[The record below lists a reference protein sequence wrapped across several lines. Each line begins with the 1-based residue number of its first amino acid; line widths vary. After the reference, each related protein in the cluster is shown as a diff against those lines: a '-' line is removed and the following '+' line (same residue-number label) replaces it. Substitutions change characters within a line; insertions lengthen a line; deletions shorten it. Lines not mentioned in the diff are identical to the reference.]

1 VGGTPEQDGLLAP
14 FFEKLAD
21 GPNHVSTHSCT
32 MEAKQLKST
41 PESGIWISA
50 RFTPV
55 NLLFWNQRVAVRKA
69 RPMIAPFCILGKP
82 RGSSQLSDNGQ
93 FNTQSNTRLRTSIPR
108 IDLKHSFS
116 FTYVGGWL
124 VPKLHISKTMDI
136 ARPEFKQRKRRK
148 QALIVA
154 GIVLLVGILTA
165 AVYRLKPA
173 APTVE
178 RGTVWTDTVKRGSM
192 LRQVRGIGSLV
203 PSQES
208 VLQIPAE
215 TEANVVRIRMLPGSL
230 VNVDTVLLDMS
241 NPQVEQAAVD
251 AQLQWKAAQAEYQSQ
266 RMKLE
271 SDLMNQKA
279 GAATVKADYNQT
291 QLQSQTDKSLYDLGV
306 ISGLAYKASKSK
318 ADELTIRNGLEDQRL
333 ESTQKSIDAQLSQ
346 LQAKMDQMR
355 VLAELKQKQ
364 LNMLKVRAGIEGV
377 LVELPLHVGQHV
389 SPGTMLAK
397 VVQPNHLMAELKVAE
412 TQARDVQIGEPASV
426 DTHNGVI
433 AGTVMR
439 VDPAVQNGTVTV
451 DVKLTGEL
459 PKGARP
465 DLSVDG
471 TIDLEKLDNVLYVGR
486 PAFGQENSTI
496 SLFRLEGNGR
506 DAARVPVKVGRA
518 SVNSIQVIEGL
529 HEGDTV
535 VLSDMSRWD
544 NTDRIRLQD

>member
-1 VGGTPEQDGLLAP
+1 
-14 FFEKLAD
+14 
-21 GPNHVSTHSCT
+21 
-32 MEAKQLKST
+32 
-41 PESGIWISA
+41 
-50 RFTPV
+50 
-55 NLLFWNQRVAVRKA
+55 
-69 RPMIAPFCILGKP
+69 
-82 RGSSQLSDNGQ
+82 
-93 FNTQSNTRLRTSIPR
+93 
-108 IDLKHSFS
+108 
-116 FTYVGGWL
+116 
-124 VPKLHISKTMDI
+124 MDI
-136 ARPEFKQRKRRK
+136 ARPEFKERKRRR
-148 QALIVA
+148 QIA
-154 GIVLLVGILTA
+154 TA
-165 AVYRLKPA
+165 AVVIVVVAALTVVVYRLRPA

-178 RGTVWTDTVKRGSM
+178 RGTVWTDSVKRGSM

-215 TEANVVRIRMLPGSL
+215 TEATIIRILMLPGSL
-230 VNVDTVLLDMS
+230 VKADSVLVEMS
-241 NPQVEQAAVD
+241 DPQVEQAAVD
-251 AQLQWKAAQAEYQSQ
+251 AHLQWKAAEAEYQGQ

-279 GAATVKADYNQT
+279 GAATVKADYNTT
-291 QLQSQTDKSLYDLGV
+291 QLQSQTDKALYDLGV

-333 ESTQKSIDAQLSQ
+333 ESTQKAIDAQLAQ
-346 LQAKMDQMR
+346 MQAKVDQMR

-364 LNMLKVRAGIEGV
+364 LDALKVRAKIEGV

-389 SPGTMLAK
+389 TPGTMLAK

-433 AGTVMR
+433 AGSVMR
-439 VDPAVQNGTVTV
+439 VDPGVQNGTVTV
-451 DVKLTGEL
+451 DVKLVGEL

-471 TIDLEKLDNVLYVGR
+471 TIDLERLDNVLYVGR

-496 SLFRLEGNGR
+496 SLFRLDGDGR
-506 DAARVPVKVGRA
+506 DATRVPVKVGRA

>member
-1 VGGTPEQDGLLAP
+1 
-14 FFEKLAD
+14 
-21 GPNHVSTHSCT
+21 
-32 MEAKQLKST
+32 
-41 PESGIWISA
+41 
-50 RFTPV
+50 
-55 NLLFWNQRVAVRKA
+55 
-69 RPMIAPFCILGKP
+69 
-82 RGSSQLSDNGQ
+82 
-93 FNTQSNTRLRTSIPR
+93 
-108 IDLKHSFS
+108 
-116 FTYVGGWL
+116 
-124 VPKLHISKTMDI
+124 MDI
-136 ARPEFKQRKRRK
+136 ARPEFKQRKRRR
-148 QALIVA
+148 QIALIA
-154 GIVLLVGILTA
+154 GIAAVVAILTA

-215 TEANVVRIRMLPGSL
+215 SEATVLRIRMLPGSL
-230 VNVDTVLLDMS
+230 VKADTVLLDMS
-241 NPQVEQAAVD
+241 NSQVEQAAVD
-251 AQLQWKAAQAEYQSQ
+251 AQLQWKAAQAELQSQ

-279 GAATVKADYNQT
+279 GAATVKADYNQS

-306 ISGLAYKASKSK
+306 ISGLAYRASKSK
-318 ADELTIRNGLEDQRL
+318 ADELTVRNNLEDQRL
-333 ESTQKSIDAQLSQ
+333 ESTQKSIEAQLSE
-346 LQAKMDQMR
+346 LQAKVDQMR
-355 VLAELKQKQ
+355 VLADLKQKQ
-364 LNMLKVRAGIEGV
+364 LDLLKVRAGIEGV

-389 SPGTMLAK
+389 TPGTMLAK

-433 AGTVMR
+433 SGTVMR
-439 VDPAVQNGTVTV
+439 VDPGVQNGTVTV

-459 PKGARP
+459 PRGARP

-471 TIDLEKLDNVLYVGR
+471 TIDLERLENVLYVGR

-496 SLFRLEGNGR
+496 SLFKVDPNGR
-506 DAARVPVKVGRA
+506 DANRVPVKVGRA

-529 HEGDTV
+529 HEGDMV

-544 NTDRIRLQD
+544 NTDRIRLQE

>member
-1 VGGTPEQDGLLAP
+1 LAL
-14 FFEKLAD
+14 KL
-21 GPNHVSTHSCT
+21 PH
-32 MEAKQLKST
+32 
-41 PESGIWISA
+41 
-50 RFTPV
+50 
-55 NLLFWNQRVAVRKA
+55 RK
-69 RPMIAPFCILGKP
+69 
-82 RGSSQLSDNGQ
+82 
-93 FNTQSNTRLRTSIPR
+93 
-108 IDLKHSFS
+108 
-116 FTYVGGWL
+116 V
-124 VPKLHISKTMDI
+124 MDI
-136 ARPEFKQRKRRK
+136 ARPEFKERKRRR
-148 QALIVA
+148 QIA
-154 GIVLLVGILTA
+154 TA
-165 AVYRLKPA
+165 AVVVVVVAALTVVVYRLRPA

-178 RGTVWTDTVKRGSM
+178 RGTVWTDSVKRGSM

-215 TEANVVRIRMLPGSL
+215 TEATIIRIRMLPGSL
-230 VNVDTVLLDMS
+230 VNADSILVEMS
-241 NPQVEQAAVD
+241 DPQVEQAAVD
-251 AQLQWKAAQAEYQSQ
+251 AHLQWKAAEAEYQSQ

-279 GAATVKADYNQT
+279 GAATVKADYNTT
-291 QLQSQTDKSLYDLGV
+291 QLQSQTDKALYDLGV

-333 ESTQKSIDAQLSQ
+333 ESTQKAIDAQLAQ
-346 LQAKMDQMR
+346 LQAKVDQMR

-364 LNMLKVRAGIEGV
+364 LDALKVRAKIEGV

-389 SPGTMLAK
+389 TPGPMLAK

-439 VDPAVQNGTVTV
+439 VDPGVQNGTVTV
-451 DVKLTGEL
+451 DVKLVGDL

-471 TIDLEKLDNVLYVGR
+471 TIDLERLDNVLYVGR

-496 SLFRLEGNGR
+496 SLFRLDGDGR
-506 DAARVPVKVGRA
+506 DATRVPVKVGRA

>member
-1 VGGTPEQDGLLAP
+1 
-14 FFEKLAD
+14 
-21 GPNHVSTHSCT
+21 
-32 MEAKQLKST
+32 
-41 PESGIWISA
+41 
-50 RFTPV
+50 
-55 NLLFWNQRVAVRKA
+55 
-69 RPMIAPFCILGKP
+69 
-82 RGSSQLSDNGQ
+82 
-93 FNTQSNTRLRTSIPR
+93 
-108 IDLKHSFS
+108 
-116 FTYVGGWL
+116 
-124 VPKLHISKTMDI
+124 MDI
-136 ARPEFKQRKRRK
+136 ARPEFKQRKRRR
-148 QALIVA
+148 QIALIV
-154 GIVLLVGILTA
+154 GIVVVVAILTA

-173 APTVE
+173 APSVE

-215 TEANVVRIRMLPGSL
+215 TEATVLRIRLLPGSL
-230 VNVDTVLLDMS
+230 VKPDTVICDMS
-241 NPQVEQAAVD
+241 DP
-251 AQLQWKAAQAEYQSQ
+251 LAAQAEYQSA

-279 GAATVKADYNQT
+279 GAATIKADYNQT

-333 ESTQKSIDAQLSQ
+333 ESTQKSIDAQLAQ
-346 LQAKMDQMR
+346 LQAKVDQMR

-364 LNMLKVRAGIEGV
+364 LDALKVRAGIDGV
-377 LVELPLHVGQHV
+377 LVELPLHVGQRV
-389 SPGTMLAK
+389 APGTMLAK

-433 AGTVMR
+433 AGSVMR
-439 VDPAVQNGTVTV
+439 VDPGVQNGTVTV
-451 DVKLTGEL
+451 DVKLVGDI

-471 TIDLEKLDNVLYVGR
+471 TIDLERLDNVLNVGR

-496 SLFRLEGNGR
+496 SLFRLDSDMR
-506 DAARVPVKVGRA
+506 DATRVPVKVGRA
-518 SVNSIQVIEGL
+518 SVNSIQVVEGL